1 MVPSPQAAL
10 TAAKGRIVHALK
22 TRDGLYAA
30 GILLLLFT
38 FGTTL
43 VWVWF
48 GRKKFDVAK
57 KDKALKQN
65 ANRVLKF
72 ERNINSSESCQEAC
86 EAGVTRV
93 LKPAMV
99 YAFVLILISIALI
112 VAGAFIDPLK
122 RVGAASLAAFAAGR
136 KQYYGYSK
144 AQTANGMEMRTF
156 QVDK

>member
-1 MVPSPQAAL
+1 MVRSLQSAAM
-10 TAAKGRIVHALK
+10 AAKERFVHSLK

-38 FGTTL
+38 FGSTL

-57 KDKALKQN
+57 KDKSLKQN
-65 ANRVLKF
+65 ADRVLKF
-72 ERNINSSESCQEAC
+72 ERTITSSESCQKAC
-86 EAGVTRV
+86 EDGVTRV

-112 VAGAFIDPLK
+112 VAGAFINPLK
-122 RVGAASLAAFAAGR
+122 RVGAATLAAYVAGR
-136 KQYYGYSK
+136 KHYYGDLK
-144 AQTANGMEMRTF
+144 APRGKDMEMGAFSR
-156 QVDK
+156 